1 MRGKRARNSLGNQAA
16 NPADFRFHCNEA
28 PAVSPFALLPPPG
41 VRFPAP
47 FAGWPGPRAAWIKRR
62 AASLGPPTHGP
73 GWRARWPSPDVQAL
87 SVSFEWPPL
96 RGPQLQPP
104 VVCLGSG
111 ILQTTPTERRAAG
124 GDRPRS
130 GGSVKL
136 RRIARRTALPACFA
150 PASRAHCAEMREWI
164 RAWTEAVETFVLE
177 VIFEQR
183 RGTWAAMV
191 RAALFAFSKIFQVAV
206 KVRRFLYNRRLLRD
220 STLGVQVIA
229 IGNLTVGGTGKT
241 PVVEKF
247 ARELQNQ
254 GRTVAILSR
263 GYRSKPPP
271 LTRRMWNKL
280 LLRDDTTP
288 PRVVSDG
295 KSLLLDSE
303 TAGDE
308 PYMLASNL
316 KDVVVLVDKDRVKS
330 GRYAIE
336 KFGCDTLLLDDGFQ
350 YWKLAGR
357 RRDIVLIDFQQ
368 PFGNE
373 HLLPRGTLREP
384 PSHLSRASTI
394 FITKSDGA
402 TAELRARI
410 GKYNP
415 SASIIECVHH
425 PLYFEDVFTGEQ
437 CGLDLIKGR
446 KVASLSGIA
455 QPESFEKSL
464 VKQGAELVYSKRF
477 ADHHRFTQQEVLNAV
492 NRSKKRQATAIIT
505 TQKDAVRFPKIDR
518 RDLPIYF
525 MRVEIKI
532 LSGAKD
538 FNDCVRQICFR

>member
-1 MRGKRARNSLGNQAA
+1 M
-16 NPADFRFHCNEA
+16 E
-28 PAVSPFALLPPPG
+28 
-41 VRFPAP
+41 
-47 FAGWPGPRAAWIKRR
+47 
-62 AASLGPPTHGP
+62 
-73 GWRARWPSPDVQAL
+73 
-87 SVSFEWPPL
+87 
-96 RGPQLQPP
+96 
-104 VVCLGSG
+104 
-111 ILQTTPTERRAAG
+111 
-124 GDRPRS
+124 
-130 GGSVKL
+130 
-136 RRIARRTALPACFA
+136 TA
-150 PASRAHCAEMREWI
+150 
-164 RAWTEAVETFVLE
+164 ETFFLE

-183 RGTWAAMV
+183 PGKRATLLRGI
-191 RAALFAFSKIFQVAV
+191 LFGLSKVFELIV
-206 KVRRFLYNRRLLRD
+206 KLRRFLYNVRIFRD
-220 STLGVQVIA
+220 STLGIQVIA
-229 IGNLTVGGTGKT
+229 VGNLTVGGTGKT

-247 ARELQNQ
+247 ATALRDQ

-271 LTRRMWNKL
+271 LSKRLIDKL
-280 LLRDDTTP
+280 LFRDDRTP

-350 YWKLAGR
+350 YWKLRGR
-357 RRDIVLIDFQQ
+357 RRDIVLIDCQQ

-373 HLLPRGTLREP
+373 YLLPRGTLREP
-384 PSHLSRASTI
+384 PSHLARANTI
-394 FITKSDGA
+394 FITKSDGD
-402 TAELRARI
+402 TARLRARI
-410 GKYNP
+410 ARHNP
-415 SASIIECVHH
+415 TAGIIECIHH

-437 CGLDLIKGR
+437 HGLDLLRGKR
-446 KVASLSGIA
+446 VASFSGIA
-455 QPESFEKSL
+455 QPESFEQSL
-464 VKQGAELVYSKRF
+464 VKLGGELVYAKRF
-477 ADHHRFTQQEVLNAV
+477 ADHHRFTQQEILNAI
-492 NRSKKRQATAIIT
+492 NRGKKRQAEVIIT

-538 FNDCVRQICFR
+538 FQDCVSQICFR

>member
-1 MRGKRARNSLGNQAA
+1 MR
-16 NPADFRFHCNEA
+16 D
-28 PAVSPFALLPPPG
+28 
-41 VRFPAP
+41 
-47 FAGWPGPRAAWIKRR
+47 
-62 AASLGPPTHGP
+62 T
-73 GWRARWPSPDVQAL
+73 
-87 SVSFEWPPL
+87 
-96 RGPQLQPP
+96 
-104 VVCLGSG
+104 
-111 ILQTTPTERRAAG
+111 
-124 GDRPRS
+124 
-130 GGSVKL
+130 
-136 RRIARRTALPACFA
+136 
-150 PASRAHCAEMREWI
+150 I
-164 RAWTEAVETFVLE
+164 RAWTEAIETFVLE
-177 VIFEQR
+177 VILEER
-183 RGTWAAMV
+183 RGK
-191 RAALFAFSKIFQVAV
+191 RAAIVRFLLFFLSKLFLVIV
-206 KVRRFLYNRRLLRD
+206 KLRRFFYDVRIMRD
-220 STLGVQVIA
+220 YTIGVQVIA

-247 ARELQNQ
+247 ARELKNQ

-271 LTRRMWNKL
+271 LSKRLLDRL
-280 LLRDDTTP
+280 LLRRDRTP

-316 KDVVVLVDKDRVKS
+316 KDVVVLVDKDRVKA

-357 RRDIVLIDFQQ
+357 RRDIVLIDCQA

-384 PSHLSRASTI
+384 PSHLGRASTI
-394 FITKSDGA
+394 FITKSDGD
-402 TAELRARI
+402 TARLRARI
-410 GKYNP
+410 AKHND
-415 SASIIECVHH
+415 SAGIIECIHH

-437 CGLDLIKGR
+437 HGMNLIKGR
-446 KVASLSGIA
+446 RVASFSGIA

-464 VKQGAELVYSKRF
+464 KGQGAELVYSKRF
-477 ADHHRFTQQEVLNAV
+477 ADHHRFTQQEVLNAI
-492 NRSKKRQATAIIT
+492 NRSKKKQAELIIT

-532 LSGAKD
+532 LTGAKD